1 MTPSSPLS
9 RRRFLK
15 GAGLAGLATG
25 LTLPSVPAATPLA
38 RASSRKARNVIFL
51 VSDGMNIGTLMLAHQ
66 YQLRRMNRPS
76 AWVKLIERKD
86 AVVHRGL
93 LDTSSANSMVTDSAA
108 AGSAWGCGHR
118 VNNGTLNITPDGKV
132 HRTILE
138 KAKETGRKTGLVTT
152 TRVTHA
158 TPASFAVAAENRN
171 AEDLIAEKY
180 LDLQPDIL
188 LGGGARHFDPA
199 ARADGRDLAGDFRQA
214 GYKIFR
220 SAQDWP
226 RLESGDRLLGLF
238 HNTHLPYEVDRLNTP
253 TRRSQVPSLAEM
265 ARRSLAHLDTHPE
278 GFFIQIEAA
287 RVDHAAHAN
296 DTAGTLF
303 DQIAFDE
310 AVQVALEFVEGRE
323 DTLVIVTTD
332 HGCGGLQVNGHGPS
346 YSHTDQ
352 HFDRIL
358 THTSYDNFLAGF
370 PAGAIGVSAFAR
382 ELPKIFPGTLTDE
395 RIEEIL
401 VPINNARGDG
411 GGGSWSLG
419 GAMRPHL
426 LRTTGIGWT
435 SHHHTGDFVEFT
447 ALGPGSDHFGRFIL
461 NKDVH
466 WHMCEAMGIRV

>member
-1 MTPSSPLS
+1 MTPSSLT

-25 LTLPSVPAATPLA
+25 LTLPTVTAATPPA
-38 RASSRKARNVIFL
+38 RAPSGKARNIIFL

-76 AWVKLIERKD
+76 AWVQLLERKD
-86 AVVHRGL
+86 AAVHRGL

-108 AGSAWGCGHR
+108 AGSSWGCGHR
-118 VNNGTLNITPDGKV
+118 VNNGTLNITPDGKAQ
-132 HRTILE
+132 RTILE

-158 TPASFAVAAENRN
+158 TPASFAVAADNRN

-180 LDLQPDIL
+180 LALQPDIL
-188 LGGGARHFDPA
+188 LGGGARHFDPT
-199 ARADGRDLAGDFRQA
+199 ARTDGRDLAGDFRQA

-253 TRRSQVPSLAEM
+253 TLRAQIPSLAEM
-265 ARRSLAHLDTHPE
+265 ARRSLAHLDTHPG

-296 DTAGTLF
+296 DTAATLF

-310 AVQVALEFVEGRE
+310 AVQVALEFVEGRD

-332 HGCGGLQVNGHGPS
+332 HGTGGLQVNGRGPG
-346 YSHTDQ
+346 YSDTDE

-370 PAGAIGVSAFAR
+370 PRGPIERSTFAR
-382 ELPKIFPGTLTDE
+382 ELPRIFPDTLPDE

-401 VPINNARGDG
+401 EPVNNVRGAG

-419 GAMRPHL
+419 AALRPHL
-426 LRTTGIGWT
+426 LRATSIGWT
-435 SHHHTGDFVEFT
+435 SHEHTGEFVEFT
-447 ALGPGSDHFGRFIL
+447 AFGPGSDHFGRFIL

-466 WHMCEAMGIRV
+466 WYMCEALGIRT